1 MSAFFSG
8 NNGRDVTALD
18 RDAAIGAAL
27 QDSIAVRSK
36 EVRKAT
42 QPLLDDPSALSG
54 IAASGVGRV
63 LAGAS
68 QMMGFDLFDNGGLT
82 DVPMNFSPREQLDQ
96 IEAAYP
102 QGAQE
107 AFESDTRLGKNNL
120 EGLLEMTND
129 IPDEDRM
136 FILSSPNWGEFK
148 NRLTM
153 YRLNDPMFEQDL
165 SLAYG
170 GTSPL
175 WTAFAADAAAITAMA
190 YATEPLAWLGT
201 AGRIARGGTAAATAA
216 GASATAVAATTVA
229 GRTAILAAQ
238 LAKTPAVIGLAETAG
253 RYAALGVIDQTII
266 NAARFGFDDSYH
278 RTNTEMATE
287 YAFAAA
293 LSAGIGGPLGRSMAN
308 KAMREYA
315 ASAFSTLPISP
326 VNAATEAAAAG
337 AAAVPGYVSTNV
349 VSGTKSISQDQ
360 ATGLAMHLRAIG
372 ADIGEFVR
380 DMRSYGILK
389 GNSLNAIPNEPAV
402 LRQVN
407 AWIAAERIA
416 RGYKGPAVNLSH
428 TVSGTNG
435 ARTIAQRAVQI
446 AESLQTRLNGSRI
459 VRPQSLAE
467 RAATADE
474 IVAHLLSDMRDA
486 GLNVKALKDIAD
498 DADTLAQVDAWF
510 NDIEN
515 GYNSPFGFKRNQQS
529 RGYGWTGEQAPTEAM
544 GPQTIDNVVDDLVD
558 QKLADQPQGV
568 PDASVSVVTKVD
580 RYTDLDKLF
589 KDILGGDQAAQAQ
602 ATRDIAGLLRQFP
615 ASMRERIAARILTFN
630 AKARAA
636 RPKKMSARAI
646 IRADKAEVD
655 LANKINDAVKRGTDE
670 LLAQDAALAETK
682 ASILE
687 SRAIPNEPTPGTT
700 LSIQKYGLERD
711 GQLSIEA
718 TVAGRKPLTKLSSA
732 VDFASAK
739 EKGLVEYPH
748 PSGKPNDESKIF
760 GLPNKESRK
769 AAKEYYAA
777 LKTGNSV
784 ERTTKIGELYGYTKK
799 EIADFVSGETT
810 ASNLEKLAKLKPKP
824 PEAPAAPAASGTAA
838 TPAGTAAT
846 ATATPG
852 ATAVPAAPAPASGS
866 ISGAGSAKQILP
878 AIPHKKAVT
887 PLPGNTAGAAN
898 AVEALDKA
906 VPVNNIRLP
915 LLSRFLNQAAEL
927 LTRDANPFA
936 RLFAYRA
943 FDSKRLLVDA
953 VTGLP
958 VPQPY
963 TVFERTRNMMDI
975 ALAEHARRRQAY
987 FYRYLLNRG
996 AADQVNMADVVRT
1009 AFGGGKR
1016 QAMLEFE
1023 DRAWRSMVS
1032 GTPDA
1037 NDMVNGYATDL
1048 RQILDH
1054 LADTAHNEG
1063 VEGFQN
1069 WRRLQNYF
1077 PRLYDF
1083 DRFQRL
1089 GATPQGRIALE
1100 RVLAQALET
1109 APGSRELRIFDPVTG
1124 AYNIY
1129 RFNDIPAAARALA
1142 DRMLALAS
1150 NYEQSPMTQWD
1161 QMIIDAIE
1169 SMHGP
1174 LRDTAGSP
1182 SPRGRSRIIM
1192 NELAEVDVGQD
1203 FLGTGTTVIRFADLL
1218 NRDTTNVL
1226 KRYATSVLGATNERM
1241 LLNILEQDLWHL
1253 GFRER
1258 VVGGH
1263 GGNLRLRFANIA
1275 EFQEFA
1281 SREGALRGR
1290 GALSPTEL
1298 EQLERITRDLQFRPR
1313 VDTAAYGGRY
1323 FRNNA
1328 NIWSAGGVSIMKSAT
1343 FLLYAGKFTAA
1354 AAGEIARPMANIG
1367 VIATIRKIPIALD
1380 MMRSWNDMTIEQQ
1393 GLTRLLDQFGIATD
1407 RLRRVTLGTPDAE
1420 VRFSRRPNAV
1430 RGLAAVTDAYS
1441 DITLL
1446 GPVTSFTQFLTGIT
1460 TLQHLFE
1467 AGARGGRRLDDATIM
1482 TLGLTRQEY
1491 DAAVNFMAT
1500 NAVTVRRAG
1509 RDGVVDINNM
1519 NHPDFDI
1526 IRRVMDRMV
1535 RSSIQDV
1542 PTLGE
1547 TSAWAD
1553 TAFGTLLT
1561 QFRNYN
1567 IKAVDNLLLKN
1578 YSKVWN
1584 AQGAGGKTAAG
1595 INVARQI
1602 AFSFV
1607 MAGLIK
1613 QGLSVLDL
1621 KNAEAA
1627 GDYKKMEEI
1636 EGNIGLKGFMKQG
1649 LLGPGEL
1656 WLPVMA
1662 TEIGWNTVSD
1672 QPLLSQYRT
1681 SASDMASFP
1690 ALELAQR
1697 VGSVTKDTGGALSKE
1712 FFPSDSNPFKRF
1724 ITRKTTDNAFKLV
1737 PGQNWPL
1744 IARYLGITEEQIN
1757 DYYDLPYEQPRK

>member
-54 IAASGVGRV
+54 IAASGIGRV
-63 LAGAS
+63 FAGAS

-102 QGAQE
+102 QGAQD

-165 SLAYG
+165 SMAYG

-175 WTAFAADAAAITAMA
+175 WTAFAADAAAITAMG

-216 GASATAVAATTVA
+216 GAGATAVAATTVA

-278 RTNTEMATE
+278 RTNTEVATE

-293 LSAGIGGPLGRSMAN
+293 LSAGIGGPLGRNMAN

-315 ASAFSTLPISP
+315 ASAFNTLPISP
-326 VNAATEAAAAG
+326 VNAATGAAAAAAG
-337 AAAVPGYVSTNV
+337 TAAAVPGYVSTNV
-349 VSGTKSISQDQ
+349 VNGAKAISQDQ

-389 GNSLNAIPNEPAV
+389 GKSLNAIPNEPAV

-416 RGYKGPAVNLSH
+416 RGFDGPAFNLSH

-580 RYTDLDKLF
+580 PYTDLDKLF

-687 SRAIPNEPTPGTT
+687 ARAIPNEPTP
-700 LSIQKYGLERD
+700 
-711 GQLSIEA
+711 A
-718 TVAGRKPLTKLSSA
+718 
-732 VDFASAK
+732 
-739 EKGLVEYPH
+739 
-748 PSGKPNDESKIF
+748 
-760 GLPNKESRK
+760 
-769 AAKEYYAA
+769 
-777 LKTGNSV
+777 
-784 ERTTKIGELYGYTKK
+784 
-799 EIADFVSGETT
+799 
-810 ASNLEKLAKLKPKP
+810 
-824 PEAPAAPAASGTAA
+824 GTAA

-852 ATAVPAAPAPASGS
+852 ATAAPAAPAPASGS
-866 ISGAGSAKQILP
+866 ISGAGSAKQIVP
-878 AIPHKKAVT
+878 AIPHKNAVT

-943 FDSKRLLVDA
+943 FDSKRLLIDA
-953 VTGLP
+953 VTGQP

-1258 VVGGH
+1258 VVGGQ

-1354 AAGEIARPMANIG
+1354 AVGEIARPMANIG
-1367 VIATIRKIPIALD
+1367 VITTIRKIPIALD

-1430 RGLAAVTDAYS
+1430 RGLAGVTDAYS
-1441 DITLL
+1441 DLTLL

-1553 TAFGTLLT
+1553 GAFGTLLT

-1584 AQGAGGKTAAG
+1584 AQGAGGKTGAG

-1607 MAGLIK
+1607 MAALIK
-1613 QGLSVLDL
+1613 QGLSVLDRA
-1621 KNAEAA
+1621 NAEAA
-1627 GDYKKMEEI
+1627 GDYKKMDEI
-1636 EGNIGLKGFMKQG
+1636 DGNIGLKGFMKQG

-1662 TEIGWNTVSD
+1662 TEIGWNMVSD

-1697 VGSVTKDTGGALSKE
+1697 VGSVAKDTGGAISKE

-1737 PGQNWPL
+1737 PGQNWPI